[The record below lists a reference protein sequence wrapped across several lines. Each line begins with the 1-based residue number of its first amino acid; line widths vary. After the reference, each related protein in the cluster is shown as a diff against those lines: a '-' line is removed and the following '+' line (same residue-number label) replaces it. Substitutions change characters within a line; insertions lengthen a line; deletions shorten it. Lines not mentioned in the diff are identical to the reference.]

1 MKLKIFALL
10 LAGLMLTGCSQ
21 NHTVESNVT
30 MDTTTETVTSTTTD
44 ASAETQE
51 TASEEP
57 YIVTFDAPTLDGETI
72 TSDCFAESKLTM
84 LNVWAT
90 YCNPCLSEMPDLAEI
105 ATAYDSADFQLIG
118 IVSDVSIYS
127 EEDAITEA
135 TDLVT
140 QTGATT
146 YPHLLLSESL
156 YQNLVGAIDS
166 VPTTFF
172 VNQEGELLGYVIG
185 AQSKET
191 WEGVINDLLAQM
203 E

>member
-1 MKLKIFALL
+1 MKIKIFALL
-10 LAGLMLTGCSQ
+10 LAGLLLTGCGQ

-30 MDTTTETVTSTTTD
+30 TDTITETEASTSTD
-44 ASAETQE
+44 ASTETQE

-57 YIVTFDAPTLDGETI
+57 YIVTFDAPTLDGKTI
-72 TSDCFAESKLTM
+72 TSDCFADSKLTM

-105 ATAYDSADFQLIG
+105 ATAYDSADFQMIG
-118 IVSDVSIYS
+118 IISDVSIYS

-146 YPHLLLSESL
+146 YPHLLLNESL
-156 YQNLVGAIDS
+156 YQNLVGGIDS

-172 VNQEGELLGYVIG
+172 VNQKGELLGYMVG
-185 AQSKET
+185 AQTKET
-191 WEGVINDLLAQM
+191 WEGIINDLLAEM